1 MYVKINN
8 ILEEYHMGIIDKIFG
23 SEEAKK
29 LYFVKPFEKD
39 NCRQKEQLEDLLLK
53 VGDDQKEVV
62 ERELNKVNIGLA
74 GESKV
79 AYELENIY
87 SLYGFVFHDVCLKY
101 NEITLQYDFI
111 IVTQRFICVIEAKKL
126 NGNIDIDKEGNFI
139 RTFIDAKGN
148 VYKKEGMDSPVEQNK
163 KHCNLLEQLLT
174 SNKLIKNFPILSL
187 ICCSNSKA
195 IIKKAYAPREIQEIV
210 IKTDQLANKLLV
222 YYNSLSDFEI
232 KKKQMMNIIDYIS
245 DHIVERDIDYVSK
258 LKLKLM
264 ATKFEEK
271 TIETAP
277 NTKEIVRE
285 EVVVEVP
292 QNDDLYE
299 ELRKYRKTKS
309 EELNYKPYYIF
320 NNEQLEKLIL
330 KRPLDLNE
338 LSKSKILNAKQY
350 ELYGQDILDIII
362 KHSKIEFEKKSKL
375 EASPLYQKL
384 KAFRYAKANEE
395 NIPQYYIFTNAEL
408 IDIVEKCPST
418 KEELLKINGIGNKKV
433 ELYGNEILKIVKM
446 NR

>member
-1 MYVKINN
+1 
-8 ILEEYHMGIIDKIFG
+8 MGIIDKIFG
-23 SEEAKK
+23 SEETKK

-148 VYKKEGMDSPVEQNK
+148 VYKKEGMDSPVVQNIK
-163 KHCNLLEQLLT
+163 RCNLLEQLLIF
-174 SNKLIKNFPILSL
+174 NEQVNNFPILSL
-187 ICCSNSKA
+187 ICCSNSNT
-195 IIKKAYAPREIQEIV
+195 IIKKTHAPKDIQDIV
-210 IKTDQLANKLLV
+210 IKTNQLSDKLSD
-222 YYNSLSDFEI
+222 YYNNFSEYEI
-232 KKKQMMNIIDYIS
+232 KKKQIKSIIDNIS
-245 DHIVERDIDYVSK
+245 KYIVEQDVDYVAKFK
-258 LKLKLM
+258 LTLMKTKL
-264 ATKFEEK
+264 EERIIK
-271 TIETAP
+271 TS
-277 NTKEIVRE
+277 NKTKEIIKE
-285 EVVVEVP
+285 EVVIEIP
-292 QNDDLYE
+292 QNDELYE
-299 ELRKYRKTKS
+299 ELKNYRKEKS
-309 EELNYKPYYIF
+309 KELNYSPFIIF

-330 KRPLDLNE
+330 KRPLALKE
-338 LSKSKILNAKQY
+338 LEKSKILNVKQC

-362 KHSKIEFEKKSKL
+362 KHSEIEIEKKHDLATSV
-375 EASPLYQKL
+375 LYQKL
-384 KAFRYAKANEE
+384 KEYRLLKAKEE
-395 NIPQYYIFTNAEL
+395 NLPIYFIFSNAVL
-408 IDIVEKCPST
+408 SDIAEQCPST
-418 KEELLKINGIGNKKV
+418 KEELLEIKGFGNKKV
-433 ELYGNEILKIVKM
+433 ELYGDDILNIVGLKNE
-446 NR
+446 